1 MKDDK
6 KDVGFLADAM
16 FYLQNAISAEHHC
29 LMSFSST
36 NDNKWLELAKMIR
49 ENRSKYLYMLAPDGN
64 GQSYCF
70 MKHIMAC
77 AQGIKE
83 LGNRFLENGDK
94 KSAQECFKES
104 ADYEA
109 IFILINQQ
117 GGKK

>member
-1 MKDDK
+1 MEKDN

-29 LMSFSST
+29 LMSFSLT
-36 NDNKWLELAKMIR
+36 KEEKWLELAKMIR
-49 ENRSKYLYMLAPDGN
+49 ENRSKYLYMLAPEGK

-77 AQGIKE
+77 SMATKE
-83 LGNRFLENGDK
+83 LGNRFLESEDK
-94 KSAQECFKES
+94 KSAEECFKES

-109 IFILINQQ
+109 MFVLINQQ
-117 GGKK
+117 GGEK